1 MVKDTGVIES
11 TKSIVHVGEERQVSE
26 VSCNESQGEG
36 CEEVSSKESRINLGK
51 GLNSKEALVRVGQVG
66 SGESVLERVGMSQS
80 KDFRKEN
87 GLNSNALPMTV
98 SNMASSTTSKNPI
111 I

>member
-1 MVKDTGVIES
+1 M
-11 TKSIVHVGEERQVSE
+11 SE

-36 CEEVSSKESRINLGK
+36 CEEVSSKESRVNLGK
-51 GLNSKEALVRVGQVG
+51 GSNSKEALVRVGQVG

-80 KDFRKEN
+80 KDFRKEHGPSGN
-87 GLNSNALPMTV
+87 TLASTV
-98 SNMASSTTSKNPI
+98 SNMASSTTCKNPI